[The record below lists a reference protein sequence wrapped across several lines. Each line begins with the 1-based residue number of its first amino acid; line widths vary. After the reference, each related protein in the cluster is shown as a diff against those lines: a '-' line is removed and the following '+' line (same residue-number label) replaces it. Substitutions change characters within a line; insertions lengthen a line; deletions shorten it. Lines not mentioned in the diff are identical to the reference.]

1 MKILDWRQVDLL
13 ERGLNISTQRNALI
27 ASNVANVDTPGYKS
41 QDLAFTQV
49 LDGETNRLALRRTDP
64 RHLPAETGA
73 GAGNEVVESTAPA
86 RADGNNVNI
95 EDEMIKLSQNTM
107 DYNISVQ
114 LLAKRLNSL
123 KSVVT
128 SPK

>member
-41 QDLAFTQV
+41 QDLAFTQA

>member
-1 MKILDWRQVDLL
+1 MKILNWRQVDLL
-13 ERGLNISTQRNALI
+13 ERELNITTQRNALI

-41 QDLAFTQV
+41 QDLAFAQV
-49 LDGETNRLALRRTDP
+49 LDGETDRLALRRTDP
-64 RHLPAETGA
+64 RHLPAEEGM

-86 RADGNNVNI
+86 RADGNNVDI

-114 LLAKRLNSL
+114 LLAKRLNTL

>member
-13 ERGLNISTQRNALI
+13 ERELNISAQRNALI

-41 QDLAFTQV
+41 QDLAFTEV

-73 GAGNEVVESTAPA
+73 GAGNDVVESTAPA

>member
-49 LDGETNRLALRRTDP
+49 LDGETDRLALRRTDP